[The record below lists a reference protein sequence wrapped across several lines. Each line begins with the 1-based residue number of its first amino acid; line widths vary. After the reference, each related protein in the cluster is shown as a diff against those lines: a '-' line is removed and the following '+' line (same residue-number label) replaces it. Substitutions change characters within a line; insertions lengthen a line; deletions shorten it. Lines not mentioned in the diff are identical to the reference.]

1 MLRAAKSM
9 VQLRMENDFSV
20 VGKQNTKGKMVRIDP
35 GEGGKNCLSWRL
47 S

>member
-1 MLRAAKSM
+1 MFKAAKSM
-9 VQLRMENDFSV
+9 VWLRMENNFSV
-20 VGKQNTKGKMVRIDP
+20 VGKQSTKGKMVRIDP